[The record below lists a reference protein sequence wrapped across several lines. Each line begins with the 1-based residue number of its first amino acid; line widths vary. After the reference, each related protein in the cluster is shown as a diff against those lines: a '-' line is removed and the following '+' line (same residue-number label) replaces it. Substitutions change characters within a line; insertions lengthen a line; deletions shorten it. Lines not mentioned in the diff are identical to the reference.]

1 MIRQAAA
8 FILVLAGA
16 FPIGAQQAQP
26 APQTPPVVRTPESER
41 ERWNQVFTIK
51 GKVVQFLAQKPIR

>member
-16 FPIGAQQAQP
+16 FPIGPQQAQP
-26 APQTPPVVRTPESER
+26 VPQTTPVVRTPESER
-41 ERWNQVFTIK
+41 EHWNQVFTIE
-51 GKVVQFLAQKPIR
+51 GKVVQFPARKPNR